1 MNQLVEWKKKK
12 KRSAAAAL
20 KWISLISGELSILLW
35 KKTDDWQKTCRQVI
49 QIKTK
54 KWDNDDDSYDDD
66 DNYDAEEYKYAL
78 NFTLSGMWTRD
89 LKGKLELPRLITL
102 QYGTGHQEWALIY

>member
-12 KRSAAAAL
+12 KRSAAAL
-20 KWISLISGELSILLW
+20 KWISLISGELTLSLW

-54 KWDNDDDSYDDD
+54 KWDNDDDNYDDD
-66 DNYDAEEYKYAL
+66 DNDYDTEEYKYAR
-78 NFTLSGMWTRD
+78 NFILSGMWTRD
-89 LKGKLELPRLITL
+89 LKGKLELPRLTL
-102 QYGTGHQEWALIY
+102 QYGTWHHEWALIY